1 MFLGAEFERD
11 CETWQME
18 HSSEIKRK
26 DTKKLYFTRVKI
38 AAKNPQN
45 TGNIANILGEET
57 NNK

>member
-1 MFLGAEFERD
+1 MFLGAEFEKD

-38 AAKNPQN
+38 VAQNPQN
-45 TGNIANILGEET
+45 TIEILQMS
-57 NNK
+57 